1 LVVSCVYTVDTTAV
15 RVPRPDPT
23 HEENILK
30 IRTLLIPVGLV
41 AALAVPA
48 GAAAAPPTKADKAE
62 GKQECREMLRTVE
75 TRANLV
81 ELVKLEAKTN
91 RRNAFGRCVVVRTSD
106 ANSERRTAFQDAR
119 AACVKLRPGRGTRGR
134 PSDPSAYG
142 KCVAAAARENQRQ
155 LDREQREES
164 VNPAKT
170 CRAKQETAPTAFE
183 AKNAFG
189 KCVSEEAQKQNDEEA
204 AAEEQDQA

>member
-1 LVVSCVYTVDTTAV
+1 M
-15 RVPRPDPT
+15 
-23 HEENILK
+23 K

-48 GAAAAPPTKADKAE
+48 GAAAAPTKADKAE
-62 GKQECREMLRTVE
+62 GKQECRTMLRTVE
-75 TRANLV
+75 TRANFV
-81 ELVKLEAKTN
+81 ELVKLEAKAN
-91 RRNAFGRCVVVRTSD
+91 RRNAFGRCVAVRTSD
-106 ANSERRTAFQDAR
+106 ATSERRTAFQDAR
-119 AACVKLRPGRGTRGR
+119 AACVELRPGRGTRGR

-155 LDREQREES
+155 SDAQQRGES

-170 CRAKQETAPTAFE
+170 CRAKQEETPSDFE

-189 KCVSEEAQKQNDEEA
+189 KCVSAEAQKQNDEEA
-204 AAEEQDQA
+204 AAEEQTQA